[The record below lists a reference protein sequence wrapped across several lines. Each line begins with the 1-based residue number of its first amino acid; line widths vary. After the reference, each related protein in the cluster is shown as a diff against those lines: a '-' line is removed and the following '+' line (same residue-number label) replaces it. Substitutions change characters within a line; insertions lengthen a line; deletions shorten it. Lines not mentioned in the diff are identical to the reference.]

1 MNIKRFNESEVYL
14 PYPHNSIGDRST
26 NFFKDSKLSEYF
38 DEQNKFLKI
47 KGDMLNLINE
57 YVDLNDENRDYFL
70 EEYEL
75 QPGDIIDFSVE
86 LINSEPYKRLALK
99 LIKEGNINYMRNVDF
114 KKMVEFINNPEMFRN
129 QKKFNL

>member
-1 MNIKRFNESEVYL
+1 MKIQRFNESI
-14 PYPHNSIGDRST
+14 PYPHNSIGDKST